1 MADTRSI
8 SNLSLIGLMGAGK
21 STIGRSLAKTLR
33 YQFIDTDQLIE
44 KRTNRKIAEI
54 FQTDGE
60 AHFRALE
67 CALAKEIAKW
77 QRTVIASGGGLPTHN
92 RNLDLLKKSSF
103 IVCLWASPETIY
115 RRVKNQ
121 KHRPL
126 LQTENP
132 LETIRKLLRQRTA
145 CYKQSDAIILTD
157 NRPLRLI
164 ASLVIQEYR
173 QAQNKTSQPTN

>member
-1 MADTRSI
+1 
-8 SNLSLIGLMGAGK
+8 MGAGK

-33 YQFIDTDQLIE
+33 YQFVDTDQLIE

-60 AHFRALE
+60 THFRALE

-92 RNLDLLKKSSF
+92 RNIDLLKKSSF

-132 LETIRKLLRQRTA
+132 LETIRKLLRQRTP
-145 CYKQSDAIILTD
+145 CYKQSDAIIHTD

-173 QAQNKTSQPTN
+173 QAQNKNPLPTN

>member
-1 MADTRSI
+1 
-8 SNLSLIGLMGAGK
+8 MGAGK

-132 LETIRKLLRQRTA
+132 LETIRKLLQQRTA

-173 QAQNKTSQPTN
+173 QAQNKTYQPTN

>member
-1 MADTRSI
+1 
-8 SNLSLIGLMGAGK
+8 MGAGK
-21 STIGRSLAKTLR
+21 STIGRRLAKMLR
-33 YQFIDTDQLIE
+33 YQFADTDQLIE
-44 KRTNRKIAEI
+44 ERENRKIAEI

-60 AHFRALE
+60 ARFRALE
-67 CALAKEIAKW
+67 CALTKEISKW

-92 RNLDLLKKSSF
+92 HNLDLLKKSSF

-145 CYKQSDAIILTD
+145 CYKQSDAIIHTD

-173 QAQNKTSQPTN
+173 QARDKNPQPTN

>member
-1 MADTRSI
+1 
-8 SNLSLIGLMGAGK
+8 MGAGK

-33 YQFIDTDQLIE
+33 YQFVDTDQLIE
-44 KRTNRKIAEI
+44 ERTNRKIAEI

-77 QRTVIASGGGLPTHN
+77 QRTVIASGGGLPAHN
-92 RNLDLLKKSSF
+92 RNIDLLKKSSF

-132 LETIRKLLRQRTA
+132 LETIRKLLRQRTP
-145 CYKQSDAIILTD
+145 CYKQSDAIIHTD

-173 QAQNKTSQPTN
+173 QAQNTPNQQTDAILKRLP

>member
-1 MADTRSI
+1 
-8 SNLSLIGLMGAGK
+8 MGAGK

-77 QRTVIASGGGLPTHN
+77 RRTVIASGGGLPTHN

>member
-1 MADTRSI
+1 MADARSI

-21 STIGRSLAKTLR
+21 SSVGRRLAKMLR
-33 YQFIDTDQLIE
+33 YQFADTDQLIE
-44 KRTNRKIAEI
+44 ERTNRKITEI

-60 AHFRALE
+60 SHFRALE
-67 CALAKEIAKW
+67 CALAKEIARW
-77 QRTVIASGGGLPTHN
+77 QRTVIAAGGGLPAHN

-103 IVCLWASPETIY
+103 VVCLWASPETIC

-132 LETIRKLLRQRTA
+132 LETIRELLRQRDA
-145 CYKQSDAIILTD
+145 CYKQSDIIVHTD

-164 ASLVIQEYR
+164 VSLVIREYR
-173 QAQNKTSQPTN
+173 QAQNKNPQATD